1 VEAGN
6 GLSQWDNMR
15 DNLRRAYESGLDSV
29 RQARAEARASEGLD
43 DDDELTLPPVRPLVV
58 IPSSAEDEDL
68 DVPRGLR
75 VAAAWTWRLVLLA
88 LAGVGV
94 LWVIAQLQVVVVP
107 LLIATLLSALLSPL
121 VSYLRRAGLPRS
133 LATLV
138 VMVGG
143 LAAVGGTLYLVI
155 NQFILGAPALGQ
167 KASDGINK
175 IQAWTRNG
183 PLHLTQ
189 QQLNDLGKELTQWF
203 TNHRETLTTG
213 ALSTAGTL
221 TEILAGLFLVL
232 FTTFF
237 FLRDGRRISR
247 FMISLLPDRA
257 QGPLFGAADGAWS
270 TLVSYVR
277 ATVLVAFID
286 AVGIGIA
293 IGVLR
298 VPLAFPLIALVF
310 LGAFIP
316 IVGATVSGAVAV
328 LVALVTK
335 DPVTAL
341 ILLLAVIAVQ
351 QFEGHVLQ
359 PLIMGRAV
367 AIHPLVV
374 ILAIAVGV
382 VLGGIIGAL
391 VAVPTVAVLNT
402 AIRHLAAARRAE
414 AAGTDPPPT
423 PPTGPPEPGHP

>member
-1 VEAGN
+1 
-6 GLSQWDNMR
+6 MR
-15 DNLRRAYESGLDSV
+15 DNLRRAYESGLESV
-29 RQARAEARASEGLD
+29 RQARAEARAKEGLD
-43 DDDELTLPPVRPLVV
+43 DDDEPLLPARPVVV
-58 IPSSAEDEDL
+58 IPPSTGDEDL
-68 DVPRGLR
+68 DVPHGLR
-75 VAAAWTWRLVLLA
+75 VAAAWTWRLLLLA
-88 LAGVGV
+88 LAGLGA
-94 LWVIAQLQVVVVP
+94 LWLIAQVQVVVVP
-107 LLIATLLSALLSPL
+107 LLIAALLSALLSPL
-121 VSYLRRAGLPRS
+121 VSYLRRARLPRS

-138 VMVGG
+138 VMIGG

-155 NQFILGAPALGQ
+155 SQFVSGAPALGQ
-167 KASDGINK
+167 KASDGIDK
-175 IQAWTRNG
+175 IQEWTKNG

-189 QQLNDLGKELTQWF
+189 QQINDLGKELSQWF
-203 TNHRETLTTG
+203 TTHRDTLTTG

-221 TEILAGLFLVL
+221 GEILAGLFLVL

-247 FMISLLPDRA
+247 FLISLLPEPAR
-257 QGPLFGAADGAWS
+257 GPLVGAADGAWA

-286 AVGIGIA
+286 AVGIGIT
-293 IGVLR
+293 IFVLR
-298 VPLAFPLIALVF
+298 VPLALPLIALVF

-341 ILLLAVIAVQ
+341 ILLIAVIAVQ

-402 AIRHLAAARRAE
+402 AIRHLAAVRRAQ
-414 AAGTDPPPT
+414 ATGTDPPPT
-423 PPTGPPEPGHP
+423 PPTGPPAPEPFGSDGYDMTPDSA